1 MKRLAAMMAAAAVSV
16 AALAGCTSTYTT
28 QMGDTA
34 TFGFNNLN
42 STTSKTF
49 KLPYKNM
56 KVLVEVEQGTVDVEV
71 LDVLNGDVDDDNPT
85 VVGLL
90 AKGEGITDD
99 TSTEFVDTDGWIAVR
114 VNGVDAT
121 GKVVFEKAAS

>member
-1 MKRLAAMMAAAAVSV
+1 MMTAAAVSV
-16 AALAGCTSTYTT
+16 AVLAGCTSTYTT

-71 LDVLNGDVDDDNPT
+71 LDVLNGDVDDDDPT